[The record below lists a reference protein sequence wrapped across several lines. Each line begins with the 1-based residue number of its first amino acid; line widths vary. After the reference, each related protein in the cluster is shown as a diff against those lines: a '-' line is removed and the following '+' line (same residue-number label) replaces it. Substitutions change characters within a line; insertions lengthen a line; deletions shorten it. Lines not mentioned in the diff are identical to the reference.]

1 MFKKKKR
8 DELDFYYLSKDNK
21 RVHKKK
27 KHPKKKLK
35 KKNPEPM
42 NDNMFDI
49 DNEIVIGVT
58 VLPDKNKSVQN
69 NKKRKKKKGQAKK
82 NKNNNKRQPD
92 FDISDDM
99 INKTYNRNNQNN
111 YNKKRKK
118 YKKISPEEERKRRI
132 RKQKRLKI
140 IKFIL
145 KLLLFIAIIAG
156 ILAFLFISPVFNIK
170 DIEVSG
176 NNKINAEEIKSLST
190 LSLDQNIFRFSKENV
205 NNGIKQNAYIES
217 VVITRKLPN
226 KVEII
231 VTERTPSYQI
241 KFGNAYAYIDENGNI
256 LEINKEDLKL
266 PLLTGYNT
274 TEDNLKPANKLV
286 EEDTAKLATV
296 NSIIKSA
303 KTNEVYDKI
312 TSIDISNDE
321 EYKLGLKTEKKT
333 AYLGD
338 ATNINDRMLLLKEI
352 LSKEKGN
359 EGEIFI
365 NDLEKVFFREK
376 V

>member
-21 RVHKKK
+21 RVQKKK

-42 NDNMFDI
+42 NDNMFNI

-58 VLPDKNKSVQN
+58 VLPDKKKSVQN
-69 NKKRKKKKGQAKK
+69 NKKRKKKKGQANK
-82 NKNNNKRQPD
+82 KNNNKRQPD

-111 YNKKRKK
+111 YKKKRKT

-132 RKQKRLKI
+132 KKQKRLKV

-145 KLLLFIAIIAG
+145 KFLLFIAVIAG

-176 NNKINAEEIKSLST
+176 NNKITTEEIKSLST
-190 LSLDQNIFRFSKENV
+190 LSLDQNIFRFLKENV

-217 VVITRKLPN
+217 MEITRKLPN

-274 TEDNLKPANKLV
+274 TEDKLKPGNKLI
-286 EEDTAKLATV
+286 EEDTTKLATV
-296 NSIIKSA
+296 NSIIKAS

-312 TSIDISNDE
+312 TGVDISNDE
-321 EYKLGLKTEKKT
+321 EYKLELKNEKKT